1 MNQAELISRVAKK
14 TKVSN
19 AAAKQAV
26 QDVLSAVQDALVK
39 GEGVRTTLGTFSISK
54 RGARMGVNPKTGE
67 KIQIKPSRGVR
78 FKASRTIKDKLN
90 KR

>member
-1 MNQAELISRVAKK
+1 MNQAELITRVAKK
-14 TKVSN
+14 SKVSN
-19 AAAKQAV
+19 AHAKQAV

-67 KIQIKPSRGVR
+67 KIQIKASRGVR
-78 FKASRTIKDKLN
+78 FKASRTVKAKLN